1 MLYKAKTMDNTN
13 IISDNVKWFSDFF
26 TLLRPFFVGK
36 DYICEKNLDK
46 CDYSS
51 WFSNYTQVLQSNCSL
66 RVPAIFAWNPNPNCS
81 SDTNKRKVYNQLY
94 FIRKALREGTLHDE
108 ELKDGL
114 RIINNSVKAFSFLRD
129 DGKRA
134 FFTSYTKGTVR
145 YGKKQAA
152 ESQDYIQNHV
162 NAGWESFFYT
172 LTCDPKK
179 YANRYDAWKNY
190 KKREVMPALETLR
203 KHHGLEY
210 IGFMESTEKGYPHI
224 HIVMFFPK
232 GTIAGYDKM
241 KSGQVLYY
249 GKLFNYLRRRQ
260 NSIISK
266 LIALKGDNV
275 KYYLTKYVT
284 KESES
289 NVLQLESKKG
299 AFTKSERK
307 LALGLVITK
316 ACAIRTKV
324 CCKDRTIPHESDV
337 SPHNR
342 PHVLTPQ
349 SFISDFMARQK
360 LGTLSPRDFARLRA
374 YLIKLCTNSPLTCG
388 HCISVM
394 SYRKFYSLFNADCS
408 SVDANCEK
416 NNLLFQK
423 NSKTLSCGGCF
434 FRSLMDLLSSNQ
446 KNIIKNGVNYEK
458 SDTVLAPISERIN
471 KGSSVEWFQCVSE
484 LLDFYLG
491 SMCSR
496 GVSYRRVKIGE
507 MVNGRVDASEFTV
520 NHSSGEVLKP
530 GNYECVI
537 DHAKMQLTNTQDYLL
552 VWFRLIHEKK
562 AFPTPLVIEVKGFV
576 GTDAEKTRN
585 SINLRELCNSLGLT
599 REEVLGGV
607 ELLKNRN
614 ICVCFQKNY
623 DGGFVPSRF
632 TKSIF
637 S

>member
-1 MLYKAKTMDNTN
+1 MCNN
-13 IISDNVKWFSDFF
+13 ISNSENVKWFSQFF
-26 TLLRPFFVGK
+26 TLLKPFFVGK
-36 DYICEKNLDK
+36 DYICEKNLNK

-66 RVPAIFAWNPNPNCS
+66 HMPAIFAWNPNRNCS
-81 SDTNKRKVYNQLY
+81 SGTNKRKVYNQLY
-94 FIRKALREGTLHDE
+94 FIRKALQKGTLYDE
-108 ELKDGL
+108 ELKDAL
-114 RIINNSVKAFSFLRD
+114 RIINNSIKAFSFLRD

-152 ESQDYIQNHV
+152 ESQDYIQNHI
-162 NAGWESFFYT
+162 NAGWEAFFYT

-190 KKREVMPALETLR
+190 KKREVMPTLETLR

-224 HIVMFFPK
+224 HLVMFFPK

-241 KSGQVLYY
+241 KPGQAIYY
-249 GKLFNYLRRRQ
+249 GKLFRYLRRRQ
-260 NSIISK
+260 NSVISK

-289 NVLQLESKKG
+289 NVLELESKKG

-324 CCKDRTIPHESDV
+324 CCKDRTVPQSSDDL
-337 SPHNR
+337 SHNR
-342 PHVLTPQ
+342 VHVLTPQ

-360 LGTLSPRDFARLRA
+360 QGTLSPRDFARLRA

-388 HCISVM
+388 HCLEVM
-394 SYRKFYSLFNADCS
+394 SYRKFHELFNADCS

-416 NNLLFQK
+416 NNLIFEK
-423 NSKTLSCGGCF
+423 NSRKLGCGGCF
-434 FRSLMDLLSSNQ
+434 FRSFMELLRSDFN
-446 KNIIKNGVNYEK
+446 NAIKKEVNYEK
-458 SDTVLAPISERIN
+458 SDTVFAPISERIN
-471 KGSSVEWFQCVSE
+471 KNSSVEWFYAVSE

-491 SMCSR
+491 SMCRR
-496 GVSYRRVKIGE
+496 GVSFRRLKIGE
-507 MVNGRVDASEFTV
+507 VLNGRVDARDFIINKS
-520 NHSSGEVLKP
+520 NGELLKP
-530 GNYECVI
+530 GCYECVI
-537 DHAKMQLTNTQDYLL
+537 DRAELQQSPAQNYLL
-552 VWFRLIHEKK
+552 IWFKLIHEKK
-562 AFPTPLVIEVKGFV
+562 SCPTPLAIGLKDYAVTDIEKM
-576 GTDAEKTRN
+576 RN
-585 SINLRELCNSLGLT
+585 ERNLSILCANLGLVN
-599 REEVLGGV
+599 EEVLRTPT
-607 ELLKNRN
+607 LLVGRN
-614 ICVCFQKNY
+614 VSVYFRRFNDDEII
-623 DGGFVPSRF
+623 PSRID
-632 TKSIF
+632 KSFF